1 MNTAKALIIT
11 VALFLTGCGTATSQI
26 ACTNDS
32 ANHLVWGQ
40 IIYTLPSCWV
50 GKEPG
55 DNTLILTSEE
65 TQNMVT
71 FQKIAPATQ
80 TQGTQTSALSTGET
94 LYAIPTSPDDWDT
107 KIILNSIKITSFN
120 VAPGDCAAPDSA
132 YPQSINYTWQGI
144 TFGLP
149 YCWGA
154 EESHSIRGNPQLMI
168 YKTQANGQYLRVN
181 FWSTDPLDD
190 DYLKIEDTKISGIAA
205 EKYSD
210 QAEKKN
216 TDTSTIFVLGTT
228 PTWYIET
235 NAPEDYS
242 IQELLSTLS
251 IVPVTF
257 PTQE

>member
-1 MNTAKALIIT
+1 MNTAKALIVT
-11 VALFLTGCGTATSQI
+11 FALLLAGCGGATPKI

-32 ANHLVWGQ
+32 VNHLVWGQ

-50 GKEPG
+50 SNEPG

-65 TQNMVT
+65 TQNAVI
-71 FQKIAPATQ
+71 FQKTAPATL
-80 TQGTQTSALSTGET
+80 TQGTQTFPLSTGET

-107 KIILNSIKITSFN
+107 KIVLNSIKITSFN
-120 VAPGDCAAPDSA
+120 VAPTSCEVPETD
-132 YPQSINYTWQGI
+132 YPQSVNYTWQGI

-181 FWSTDPLDD
+181 FWSTDPLDNN
-190 DYLKIEDTKISGIAA
+190 YVKIEDVKISEIPA

-210 QAEKKN
+210 QAEKNN
-216 TDTSTIFVLGTT
+216 TDTSTIFVLGTA
-228 PTWYIET
+228 PAWYIET
-235 NAPEDYS
+235 NAPDDYS